1 MESYALAILGV
12 IQGLTEFLPVSSSG
26 HIILFGELLQLES
39 PNPLYTQ
46 VFLHAGTLFAVLI
59 FFYKEILSYIQ
70 GFLKSFTVPHKDW
83 VDEMKMPWYI
93 LASTGVVGVIGLSLD
108 DWFVET
114 FYNPQSVA
122 FTLIAGSLIF
132 LIAESWSKKSTPSA
146 KVTFAPYFLV
156 GISQALALMP
166 GLSRSGIT
174 IAVGM
179 FLGLSRIQ
187 AARYTFI
194 LSVPIIAA
202 GTLKLIFDIIADG
215 GAGASLFAYML
226 GGIFAGL
233 SGYFA
238 IRMMI
243 KWLER
248 FGLVPFIIYRIILAV
263 LVLILI

>member
-1 MESYALAILGV
+1 
-12 IQGLTEFLPVSSSG
+12 
-26 HIILFGELLQLES
+26 
-39 PNPLYTQ
+39 
-46 VFLHAGTLFAVLI
+46 
-59 FFYKEILSYIQ
+59 
-70 GFLKSFTVPHKDW
+70 
-83 VDEMKMPWYI
+83 
-93 LASTGVVGVIGLSLD
+93 
-108 DWFVET
+108 
-114 FYNPQSVA
+114 
-122 FTLIAGSLIF
+122 
-132 LIAESWSKKSTPSA
+132 
-146 KVTFAPYFLV
+146 
-156 GISQALALMP
+156 MP

-202 GTLKLIFDIIADG
+202 GTLKLVFDIIADG